1 MMTTNKEQKIYIA
14 GMATL
19 YVVLDLAGVS
29 HWDKFAL
36 SLLLGAVAPLFFPR
50 FTAKLLKPA

>member
-14 GMATL
+14 SMAAL

-29 HWDKFAL
+29 HWDKIGV
-36 SLLLGAVAPLFFPR
+36 SLLLGTVAPLFFPR
-50 FTAKLLKPA
+50 FSAKLLKQA